1 MHERR
6 QRHESTSFENRE
18 GWAARRTY
26 HVLTTKYLLAVA
38 KALLA
43 CYSRG
48 SFKSGPPVG
57 NR

>member
-6 QRHESTSFENRE
+6 QRHESPPFENRE

-48 SFKSGPPVG
+48 SF
-57 NR
+57 